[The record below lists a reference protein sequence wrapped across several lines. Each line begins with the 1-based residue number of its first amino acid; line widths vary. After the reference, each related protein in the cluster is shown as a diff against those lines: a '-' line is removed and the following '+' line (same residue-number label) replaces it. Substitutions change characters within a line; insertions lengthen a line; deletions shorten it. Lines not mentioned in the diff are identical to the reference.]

1 MWNSANIKPAF
12 TFGLSPIILLKVVVS
27 PLPVTDVL
35 GGIREKMRVPG
46 LMAVSVKTGT
56 LISPSKI
63 QIATLCAGCSR
74 TSCALE
80 ITRDESSFMITSPE
94 ELCLQ
99 GSVSG
104 YSYIFFLCSSSNPWD
119 FCFIHEQKQMIFIVH
134 AAMSGTGNIYS
145 ARCFLL
151 YFIEHPW
158 RSVGTAMDLLLL
170 SPERGMV
177 LQTLTFLLKETPASP
192 VVLGTHFL
200 ARGSD
205 NSLFLMPTQIC
216 PFPLFPAVQGQV
228 WR

>member
-1 MWNSANIKPAF
+1 M
-12 TFGLSPIILLKVVVS
+12 
-27 PLPVTDVL
+27 
-35 GGIREKMRVPG
+35 
-46 LMAVSVKTGT
+46 
-56 LISPSKI
+56 
-63 QIATLCAGCSR
+63 LCAGCSR

-80 ITRDESSFMITSPE
+80 ITRDESSFMIMSPE

-158 RSVGTAMDLLLL
+158 RNVGTAMDLLLL

-177 LQTLTFLLKETPASP
+177 LQTLTVLLKETPASP

-216 PFPLFPAVQGQV
+216 PFPLFLQSKDKSEGNQRRLCPLQAGRHLGTVLGAKASTWPLRV
-228 WR
+228 WDVKFNIRKKILMGSCAWVLLQN